1 MNDVQLMRRAREVL
15 VCYAAARRALVWNRR
30 GWLDDKAL
38 ASRLRAIER
47 RMAALRG
54 THWALDALVS
64 WLGRPVLLSR
74 PLAML
79 LLLMASSWFLR
90 CAGAQG

>member
-1 MNDVQLMRRAREVL
+1 MNVQLMRGARDVL
-15 VCYAAARRALVWNRR
+15 ACYAAARRALASNRR

-64 WLGRPVLLSR
+64 WLGRPVLLPR
-74 PLAML
+74 PLAIL
-79 LLLMASSWFLR
+79 LLLMVFSWFLR
-90 CAGAQG
+90 CAGPMG